1 MKISRYFD
9 SAILK
14 PNMTEDEVKQ
24 AIKDC
29 IACDSYTVCVRPC
42 DIALAVEMCK

>member
-24 AIKDC
+24 ANQGHARMRFLHRMRTSLRYRAGSRD
-29 IACDSYTVCVRPC
+29 V
-42 DIALAVEMCK
+42 

>member
-1 MKISRYFD
+1 MKISRCFD

-29 IACDSYTVCVRPC
+29 IACRFLHRMRTSLRYRAGSRDV
-42 DIALAVEMCK
+42 

>member
-29 IACDSYTVCVRPC
+29 IACDSYTVCAVSYTH
-42 DIALAVEMCK
+42 LAEFPL